1 MITRQA
7 SHLLQVTQ
15 NIDPAVEDAF
25 ALGGVKIVDEFG
37 GVVLVTLLI
46 PAENNN

>member
-1 MITRQA
+1 MTTSRA

-25 ALGGVKIVDEFG
+25 ALGGVEVVDEVS
-37 GVVLVTLLI
+37 GVVLVALLI
-46 PAENNN
+46 PAEKQH